1 MARDIQ
7 KEQAKI
13 RNGNRFVEESEDG
26 RGVFSRDV
34 DRLFLEYTNLRKK
47 IYTTQKYKFPDE
59 ATRRELESYID
70 EQFVK
75 LVKEYDINSPVDFP
89 GYIKTKLN
97 LRVKQVFVK
106 GRYRDQDRE
115 QLTSNDW
122 DIENMLADE
131 QLQAYHKERHNE
143 MLSYLIADTN
153 LTDVQKGILNVW
165 LSHPLSQTKVTTE
178 IVNQFGLSRKEASKE
193 INELKEY
200 LGYRLKDFLR
210 KKEKEEEND

>member
-1 MARDIQ
+1 MVRDIQ
-7 KEQAKI
+7 KEQEKI
-13 RNGNRFVEESEDG
+13 RNGNRYIEESEAG

-47 IYTTQKYKFPDE
+47 IFNTQKFKFPDE
-59 ATRRELESYID
+59 ATRKELESYID

-89 GYIKTKLN
+89 GYIKTMLN

-106 GRYRDQDRE
+106 SRYRDQDRE

-122 DIENMLADE
+122 DIENLLADE
-131 QLQAYHKERHNE
+131 QLLSYQKERSND
-143 MLSYLIADTN
+143 MLAHILSEVN
-153 LTDVQKGILNVW
+153 LSDIQKSILKIW
-165 LSHPLSQTKVTTE
+165 LSHPTSQSKVVSE
-178 IVNQFGLSRKEASKE
+178 ISNGYEISRKEATRE
-193 INELKEY
+193 VEELKEY

-210 KKEKEEEND
+210 IKEKEEGN

>member
-1 MARDIQ
+1 MVRDIQ
-7 KEQAKI
+7 KEQEKI
-13 RNGNRFVEESEDG
+13 RNGNRYVEESEEG

-47 IYTTQKYKFPDE
+47 IYNTQKYRFPDE

-106 GRYRDQDRE
+106 GRYRDQERE

-122 DIENMLADE
+122 DIENLLADE
-131 QLQAYHKERHNE
+131 QMQAYHKEKNNE
-143 MLSYLIADTN
+143 MLAHLLSEAS
-153 LTDVQKGILNVW
+153 LTTVQKSILKIW
-165 LSHPLSQTKVTTE
+165 LSYPLSQTKVITE
-178 IVNQFGLSRKEASKE
+178 IVNEHGLSRKEATQE
-193 INELKEY
+193 VEELKEY

-210 KKEKEEEND
+210 KKEKEETN